1 MSALPNAPTRESIAT
16 EVERTLH
23 LLMEPG
29 AVFEIRV
36 PRTPSQGTVS
46 GYYTDVAKCAR
57 DVAQRLDGKAPA
69 VYVTPNPVMPD
80 VAARAFNRLKPR
92 VDVTTQDSEIVRRR
106 WLLIDP
112 DPVRPTGISATEAE
126 HAEALERAELVA
138 EFLTSE
144 GWPEPIRAD
153 SGNGGH
159 LLYRIDLPNDKES
172 AVLVAGVL
180 SALATVFDDDQ
191 VKIDTSVA
199 NAARIWKLY
208 PTLVRKGDST
218 PERPHRRS
226 RLLSAPELP
235 EVVTREVLGA
245 LCEELREETPSQAS
259 QQQSP
264 GSHGPHWIEDAGDYL
279 RAQGVAVASE
289 RAATNA
295 RKWVLEA
302 CVWNPDHTDHSA
314 WVMQFT
320 SNGAI
325 AAGCSHNS
333 CQGKRWPDFRDAVE
347 PGWRAGERGQRQNGP
362 EWAHWEY
369 QERREENKSTG
380 AKPTHRLKLQ
390 RVSEIRAERITW
402 LWRGYVPLGELSLLV
417 AGGGVGK
424 TRINFELAVRVA
436 AGLPLP
442 DGSWSCLGVGPAGV
456 LIVTSENDPAK
467 IVRPQ
472 LEATARHLL
481 GNDAAKVKDCLDHIF
496 VVEGVEFKAACK
508 EKGIKLTIF
517 DPLIS
522 YTSADIKVIDQL
534 DVRRFLDPLAATAR
548 ELEMAILATIHF
560 SKRADG
566 EFVNRVSGSRQ
577 YTDTARSVLSVLV
590 GGQEEDGMIRRWLAS
605 AKLNL
610 GKTPPAWSFFV
621 ETVEHPAFDD
631 EKVGIIR
638 WDYARDGLDADELER
653 ELQAARESAHHG
665 WEAAADELRR
675 RLVGLWMSTPRP
687 QSVTASQLETWR
699 GEIDVSDKTWTKAK
713 NAVGIKTRATARGG
727 EWAARLDEVPFLQ
740 GYKPPTSD

>member
-1 MSALPNAPTRESIAT
+1 
-16 EVERTLH
+16 
-23 LLMEPG
+23 
-29 AVFEIRV
+29 
-36 PRTPSQGTVS
+36 
-46 GYYTDVAKCAR
+46 
-57 DVAQRLDGKAPA
+57 
-69 VYVTPNPVMPD
+69 
-80 VAARAFNRLKPR
+80 
-92 VDVTTQDSEIVRRR
+92 
-106 WLLIDP
+106 
-112 DPVRPTGISATEAE
+112 
-126 HAEALERAELVA
+126 
-138 EFLTSE
+138 
-144 GWPEPIRAD
+144 
-153 SGNGGH
+153 
-159 LLYRIDLPNDKES
+159 
-172 AVLVAGVL
+172 
-180 SALATVFDDDQ
+180 
-191 VKIDTSVA
+191 
-199 NAARIWKLY
+199 
-208 PTLVRKGDST
+208 
-218 PERPHRRS
+218 
-226 RLLSAPELP
+226 
-235 EVVTREVLGA
+235 
-245 LCEELREETPSQAS
+245 
-259 QQQSP
+259 
-264 GSHGPHWIEDAGDYL
+264 
-279 RAQGVAVASE
+279 
-289 RAATNA
+289 
-295 RKWVLEA
+295 
-302 CVWNPDHTDHSA
+302 
-314 WVMQFT
+314 MQFT

-347 PGWRAGERGQRQNGP
+347 PGWRGNAGARQGGHDQANG
-362 EWAHWEY
+362 AY
-369 QERREENKSTG
+369 QERHEENRSNG
-380 AKPTHRLKLQ
+380 AKPAHRLKLQ
-390 RVSEIRAERITW
+390 RVSDITAQRITW
-402 LWRGYVPLGELSLLV
+402 LWRGYVPLGELALLV

-481 GNDAAKVKDCLDHIF
+481 GNDAAKVKYCLDHIF
-496 VVEGVEFKAACK
+496 VVEGVEIPAADGLSITTALNFPRDLESFKAACK

-590 GGQEEDGMIRRWLAS
+590 GGQEEDGTIRRWLAS
-605 AKLNL
+605 ATLNL

-621 ETVEHPAFDD
+621 DTVEHPAFDD

-653 ELQAARESAHHG
+653 ELQAARESTRHG
-665 WEAAADELRR
+665 FEAAADELRR

-699 GEIDVSDKTWTKAK
+699 TEIDVADKTWTKAK

-727 EWAARLDEVPFLQ
+727 EWAARLDEVPFLR
-740 GYKPPTSD
+740 GYQPPTSD